1 MLDELFE
8 LSRHLVRQAQRPYR
22 RYLMKGATFGGRC
35 TILTG
40 QRGVGKTTCLVQHL
54 AETFPDYAVS
64 RKCLYLPSDHFLV
77 ARTPL
82 YEIARDFANQGGR
95 LLCLDEVHKYLPW
108 PRDIKSLLDTFSDL
122 RVVASGS
129 SMLQI
134 HSSTH
139 DLSRRAVVHHLHGM
153 SFREFLELRL
163 DLRLPVVALADLL
176 RKHEHLAPE
185 LATQVAGKQQSVLD
199 LFREYLEWGFYPYF
213 REYPNRDL
221 FWAVLEQSMHTAIE
235 SDLVAIHPSLTG
247 NSVARIKRLLTA
259 IAGSVPFTPDLVKLR
274 RLLEISD
281 DRTLKA
287 YLQYLV
293 DAGLI
298 MALHRE
304 GGGLKAMEKPD
315 RIYLGDPNQ
324 AFAVGGAQRT
334 ELGAVRETF
343 FCRLVSVR
351 HQVQAATDTDFL
363 VDGRWHFEVGG
374 RTKTARQIA
383 AVPDAYLAVAD
394 TPVGVGR
401 RIPLWLFGFLY

>member
-1 MLDELFE
+1 
-8 LSRHLVRQAQRPYR
+8 
-22 RYLMKGATFGGRC
+22 
-35 TILTG
+35 
-40 QRGVGKTTCLVQHL
+40 
-54 AETFPDYAVS
+54 
-64 RKCLYLPSDHFLV
+64 
-77 ARTPL
+77 
-82 YEIARDFANQGGR
+82 
-95 LLCLDEVHKYLPW
+95 
-108 PRDIKSLLDTFSDL
+108 
-122 RVVASGS
+122 
-129 SMLQI
+129 
-134 HSSTH
+134 
-139 DLSRRAVVHHLHGM
+139 
-153 SFREFLELRL
+153 
-163 DLRLPVVALADLL
+163 
-176 RKHEHLAPE
+176 
-185 LATQVAGKQQSVLD
+185 VLD

-235 SDLVAIHPSLTG
+235 SDLVAIHPCLTG

-259 IAGSVPFTPDLVKLR
+259 IAGSVTFTPDLAKLR

-324 AFAVGGAQRT
+324 AFAVGGALRT
-334 ELGAVRETF
+334 DLGAVRETF